1 MTKKSNSRQRAT
13 APEMDEMD
21 GNVDKIRDILF
32 GGQMRDYDKR
42 FADMEKR
49 LTVHVERLSSDFEK
63 RMERLNAYTK
73 REVEKLS
80 EQLKTERKDRI
91 ADDKQGAKDVKDL
104 TQQVEAWFGE
114 VEDQLE
120 TEAKDLRNSLHDQN
134 EDLSTLISQTRDEIN
149 SALTEET
156 RDLAEVKVG
165 REDLAG
171 LFAEVAL
178 RLKKDF
184 KLPKA

>member
-1 MTKKSNSRQRAT
+1 MTKKTNTRQAPT
-13 APEMDEMD
+13 AADVEDMD

-49 LTVHVERLSSDFEK
+49 LTAHVERLSNDLDK
-63 RMERLNAYTK
+63 RIERLGALSK
-73 REVEKLS
+73 REIEKLA

-91 ADDKQGAKDVKDL
+91 AADKQGAKDQKDMSR
-104 TQQVEAWFGE
+104 QVEGWFAE
-114 VEDQLE
+114 VEEQFE
-120 TEAKDLRNSLHDQN
+120 TETKDLRLSLHDQN
-134 EDLSTLISQTRDEIN
+134 EELSSLISRTRAEITD
-149 SALTEET
+149 ALAEET
-156 RDLAEVKVG
+156 SDLASTKLG

-171 LFAEVAL
+171 LLAEVAL

>member
-1 MTKKSNSRQRAT
+1 MTKKSNTRQRA
-13 APEMDEMD
+13 AASEVDEMD

-49 LTVHVERLSSDFEK
+49 LSVHVERLSSDFEK
-63 RMERLNAYTK
+63 RIERLNAYTK

-91 ADDKQGAKDVKDL
+91 ADDKQGSKDL
-104 TQQVEAWFGE
+104 KDLSQQVEAWFGE

-120 TEAKDLRNSLHDQN
+120 SETKDLRNSLHDQN
-134 EDLSTLISQTRDEIN
+134 EDLSTLIRQTRDEIN
-149 SALTEET
+149 TALTEET